1 MIERDAFT
9 LGLLLPGGGARGAY
23 QAGALNAIAEIV
35 SGDHNP
41 FPVIAG
47 VSVGA
52 INAVA
57 LAARA
62 DAFKQGVKE
71 ISDFWHRLHSSDVF
85 RTDFLSISLR
95 GLHWVVSLT
104 PIASLGIPNPHSL
117 LDNTPLRR
125 LISDNIDFPR
135 IEPAIGSGMLKSIS
149 VTASSYDRGRA
160 VTFFQGANDIAN
172 WSRARRDG
180 IATTL
185 TADHVLA
192 AAALPFVFPA
202 QRIGNEH
209 FGDGSLRLTSPLS
222 PAIHTGANRILVIAV
237 RDRNPDARP
246 TAEQARYPSL
256 GAISGNML
264 DIIFMDNVD
273 ADIERTRRIDRTL
286 SLISHQKQNETPLRD
301 IDVMVLE
308 PSQDIRTIARRHA
321 NAMPSTIRMLMRRL
335 GLWGRD
341 WRLPSYL
348 MFEPSYCAALIDL
361 GYHDTMAR
369 SAELSRFLDV
379 AA

>member
-160 VTFFQGANDIAN
+160 VTFFQPVSDAGAQPAFQNLYEQQRTSSHERLGSAAPDHRQAPRSSAQASRGQCFRPRARAGTGRSRHSDAHKESAPRCFASVGIEAT
-172 WSRARRDG
+172 RARR
-180 IATTL
+180 
-185 TADHVLA
+185 
-192 AAALPFVFPA
+192 
-202 QRIGNEH
+202 
-209 FGDGSLRLTSPLS
+209 
-222 PAIHTGANRILVIAV
+222 
-237 RDRNPDARP
+237 
-246 TAEQARYPSL
+246 
-256 GAISGNML
+256 
-264 DIIFMDNVD
+264 
-273 ADIERTRRIDRTL
+273 
-286 SLISHQKQNETPLRD
+286 LISVDRD
-301 IDVMVLE
+301 
-308 PSQDIRTIARRHA
+308 SGFGRR
-321 NAMPSTIRMLMRRL
+321 
-335 GLWGRD
+335 
-341 WRLPSYL
+341 
-348 MFEPSYCAALIDL
+348 
-361 GYHDTMAR
+361 
-369 SAELSRFLDV
+369 
-379 AA
+379 